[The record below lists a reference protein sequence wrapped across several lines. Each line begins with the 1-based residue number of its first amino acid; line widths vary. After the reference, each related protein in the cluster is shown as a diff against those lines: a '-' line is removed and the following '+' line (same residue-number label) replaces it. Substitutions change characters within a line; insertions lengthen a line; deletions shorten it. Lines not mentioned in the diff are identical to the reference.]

1 MFLCVKN
8 LVLKLCTN
16 NTCIGL
22 NEKKAGVTL
31 TELFV
36 CLVLFFGLI
45 VAVSNGAISKTFILS
60 SSICERNLDAQQLQ
74 HDCKKVSPNK
84 TIRFCRQ

>member
-8 LVLKLCTN
+8 LVFKLCTN

-22 NEKKAGVTL
+22 NEKKGRSNF
-31 TELFV
+31 ELIVF
-36 CLVLFFGLI
+36 FFGLI

-60 SSICERNLDAQQLQ
+60 SSICEGNFDAQQLQ
-74 HDCKKVSPNK
+74 HDCKKCLQIK
-84 TIRFCRQ
+84 L